1 MRETRSRA
9 LAAYDFHAG
18 ADTRAHTFWGVHR
31 TTTGEYV
38 FRLFAP
44 RAEQVTLCG
53 DFLPAGEREMMR
65 FEDGLWELTVAA
77 EISPEGMR
85 YAYRL
90 NGKTVISDP
99 FARRGFW
106 DGTTGSLVC
115 TEETHLWQDAPW
127 MESRAAR
134 NGQGNNAPINLY
146 EVHLSSFATR
156 QGRSCTGTDAY
167 LNYRELGDLLARYA
181 ADMGYTHIRLWP
193 LTEHVQEN
201 CHGNSPVGF
210 FAPTSRHGS
219 PDDLRA
225 MIDRLHRVGIGVV
238 MNLPL
243 DRCGAAYPGVA
254 EDGVLDPSCPETQS
268 FLLSTVLFWIKS
280 FHLDGVC
287 LQYHPLWIAK
297 GEDLLCTL
305 CAAIRASCP
314 DVMLIGEG
322 ELFDL
327 TEHRRFGKDI
337 LHCIDAEPWAWP
349 TLWDRLTLTLRETT
363 EYGQSTLLTLPS
375 GRHGTG
381 RGSMTA
387 ALDGGYLQK
396 FDAARL
402 MLACQMAHPGK
413 KQLFMGCELGQSRV
427 WDGTVPPDWF
437 LRELPIHAAFWQ
449 YVRSLNHFYRNE
461 LRLWEREDAV
471 LTDGETAS
479 AVVLRRTD
487 RRGRLLWCVLNFSR
501 EQSDICLSVG
511 EEIGSLRVL
520 FHTDETAFG
529 GQGRIPERIDIH
541 SRKSTLTLPPM
552 TALFCE
558 PLTETAVPV
567 RQFILPT
574 P

>member
-18 ADTRAHTFWGVHR
+18 TDTRAHTFLGVHR
-31 TTTGEYV
+31 TSTGEYV

-53 DFLPAGEREMMR
+53 DFLPAGKREMTSLG
-65 FEDGLWELTVAA
+65 DGLWELTVAT
-77 EISPEGMR
+77 EISPEGMY

-90 NGKTVISDP
+90 EGKTVIGDP

-115 TEETHLWQDAPW
+115 TEEEHLWQDAPW

-134 NGQGNNAPINLY
+134 HGRGDNVPINLY

-156 QGRSCTGTDAY
+156 QGRSCSGTDAY

-181 ADMGYTHIRLWP
+181 SDMGYTHIRLWP
-193 LTEHVQEN
+193 LTEHVQES
-201 CHGNSPVGF
+201 CHGNSPIGF
-210 FAPTSRHGS
+210 FAPTSRHGT
-219 PDDLRA
+219 PDHLRA
-225 MIDRLHRVGIGVV
+225 MIDRLHCVGIGVV
-238 MNLPL
+238 MNFSLN
-243 DRCGAAYPGVA
+243 RCAVSYPGVA
-254 EDGVLDPSCPETQS
+254 EDGVLDPTCPETQS
-268 FLLSTVLFWIKS
+268 FLLSAVLFWIKS

-287 LQYHPLWIAK
+287 LQSDPLWNAK
-297 GEDLLCTL
+297 GEDLLRTL
-305 CAAIRASCP
+305 CASIRASYP

-327 TEHRRFGKDI
+327 TEHGRFGEDT
-337 LHCIDAEPWAWP
+337 LRCIGAESRVWP
-349 TLWDRLTLTLRETT
+349 PLWDRLTLTLRETT
-363 EYGQSTLLTLPS
+363 EYGQGSLLTLSS
-375 GRHGTG
+375 GRRGTG
-381 RGSMTA
+381 RGSLTA

-396 FDAARL
+396 IDSARL
-402 MLACQMAHPGK
+402 MLAYQMAHPGK

-449 YVRSLNHFYRNE
+449 YVRALNHFYRNE
-461 LRLWEREDAV
+461 PRLWERENAV

-487 RRGRLLWCVLNFSR
+487 RQGRLLWCVLNFSR
-501 EQSDICLSVG
+501 EKSDICLSAG
-511 EEIGSLRVL
+511 EGIGSLGVL

-529 GQGRIPERIDIH
+529 GQGRIPEQIDTH
-541 SRKSTLTLPPM
+541 FGKPTLTLPPL

-558 PLTETAVPV
+558 SLTETATPV